1 MNMIRVKTIALAL
14 AAVFL
19 LAQFVQPKRTNPPV
33 VPSRSIEAH
42 VQVPQEVLP
51 ILKRACGD
59 CHSSETRWP
68 WYSHIAPLSWIVAD
82 DVNLGRRHVNFQDWE
97 AQENPKEAAEH
108 LALICKEV
116 RDKGMPPFSY
126 RMMHKESR
134 LSDKEV
140 EALCSWSQSFG
151 TAPETAG
158 EHHHTTPDTQDEH
171 HH

>member
-1 MNMIRVKTIALAL
+1 MNMIRVKRIVLAL

-42 VQVPQEVLP
+42 VQVPQDVLP

-68 WYSHIAPLSWIVAD
+68 WYSHVAPLSWLVAD
-82 DVNLGRRHVNFQDWE
+82 DVNLGRSHVNFQDWE

-126 RMMHKESR
+126 RMMHKDSR

-140 EALCSWSQSFG
+140 ETLCSWSQSFG
-151 TAPETAG
+151 TAPETEG
-158 EHHHTTPDTQDEH
+158 EHHHTTPETQDEH